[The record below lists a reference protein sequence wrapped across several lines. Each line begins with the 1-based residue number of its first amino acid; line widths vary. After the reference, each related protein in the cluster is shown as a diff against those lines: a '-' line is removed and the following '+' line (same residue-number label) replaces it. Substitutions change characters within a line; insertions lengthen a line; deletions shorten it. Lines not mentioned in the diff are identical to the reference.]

1 MDMEKLLSEAMKL
14 QQNLTDTQE
23 ELEEKEFESSV
34 GGGIIRVRMKGT
46 MEIQEIVIDDEM
58 LKLEN
63 KEDLQELL
71 ANCINQNIE
80 KIKKEKDKQM
90 KSMTAGISI
99 PGVF

>member
-1 MDMEKLLSEAMKL
+1 MDMEKLLNEAMKL
-14 QQNLTDTQE
+14 QQNLTDTQA

-46 MEIQEIVIDDEM
+46 MKIEEIAIDDEM
-58 LKLEN
+58 LIKEN

-71 ANCINQNIE
+71 ANCINQTID
-80 KIKKEKDKQM
+80 KIKKEKEEQM
-90 KSMTAGISI
+90 KSMTAGMSI

>member
-14 QQNLTDTQE
+14 QQNLTDTQA